1 MPTNHTDRR
10 HAVTL
15 LTLLLALPG
24 ASNSQDVTTQN
35 ARDDMRLIEGGQ
47 YRPLYLSKDSPLE
60 TVERFYLDRY
70 PVTNRDFLA
79 FVTQH
84 PQWSRASIPGL
95 FADSQYLQHW
105 PADARITDEVAGS
118 PVTNVSWFAADAY
131 CAAQDKRLPTTA
143 EWELAAM
150 ASESRADGS
159 GEPGYKQRIL
169 MWYSKP
175 SPVQLP
181 GVGQGTANYWGV
193 HDLHGLIWEWTED
206 FNASLVT
213 GESRGDSAIDTKL
226 FCAAGVS
233 GAVDPGDYA
242 AFMRYGFRSSLKAD
256 FALPSLG
263 FRCAADAGA
272 LQQEKQP

>member
-1 MPTNHTDRR
+1 MPTNRTDRR
-10 HAVTL
+10 HAVTFL
-15 LTLLLALPG
+15 ALLLALPG
-24 ASNSQDVTTQN
+24 VGNSQDVSSGS

-70 PVTNRDFLA
+70 PVTNQDFLA
-79 FVTQH
+79 FVKQH
-84 PQWSRASIPGL
+84 PQWSRTSIPGI
-95 FADSQYLQHW
+95 FADSQYLKHW
-105 PADARITDEVAGS
+105 PADERIADHVADS
-118 PVTNVSWFAADAY
+118 PVTHVSWFAADAY
-131 CAAQDKRLPTTA
+131 CAAQGKRLPKTA
-143 EWELAAM
+143 EWERAAM

-159 GEPGYKQRIL
+159 SETGYKERIL

-175 SPVQLP
+175 SPAQLP
-181 GVGQGTANYWGV
+181 RVGQGTANYWGV

-206 FNASLVT
+206 FNASMVT

-226 FCAAGVS
+226 FCAAGTS

-263 FRCAADAGA
+263 FRCAADADA
-272 LQQEKQP
+272 MQQEKQP